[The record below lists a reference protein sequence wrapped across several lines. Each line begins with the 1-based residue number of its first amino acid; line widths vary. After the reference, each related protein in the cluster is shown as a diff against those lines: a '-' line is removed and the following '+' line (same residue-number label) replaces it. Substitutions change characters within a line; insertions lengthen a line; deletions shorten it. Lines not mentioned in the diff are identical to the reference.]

1 MTRPG
6 MFWEAFLKYES
17 RQCPCIHKGPYVC
30 FQLNFTIY
38 LDDCWLVGPIFSGSP
53 ISESL
58 NAHARTVGGD
68 QEAMHFEGALRGE
81 NENGS
86 RQNCHNIEIVNS
98 HESEVLVMAVS

>member
-1 MTRPG
+1 
-6 MFWEAFLKYES
+6 MFWEAFPKYES

-30 FQLNFTIY
+30 LQLNFTIY
-38 LDDCWLVGPIFSGSP
+38 LDDCWLVGPIFSGNP

-68 QEAMHFEGALRGE
+68 QEAMHFEGTLRGE

-86 RQNCHNIEIVNS
+86 
-98 HESEVLVMAVS
+98 VMIMTSDRVGELNAIAMDSTY